1 MLRLTIHRV
10 KVDLAPD
17 FAPDLAPKV
26 KKEAGLTFLKAF
38 DTADRVIAFF
48 LRAPVRGFRSLTH
61 QI

>member
-1 MLRLTIHRV
+1 V
-10 KVDLAPD
+10 D